1 MAISYYKQY
10 EFDIRKSKSLIHQG
24 FKTII
29 KGGLRIKKFSEELTS
44 FIQEYPEVWEA
55 HEKTGELV
63 HSAGPLDKKTC
74 HLIQLGM
81 AASAQLHGAVRS
93 HVTQAFEAGAT
104 REEIYQ
110 TILLTLNTVGFPKMI
125 MTYGWIR
132 ELIERLEKEKS

>member
-1 MAISYYKQY
+1 
-10 EFDIRKSKSLIHQG
+10 
-24 FKTII
+24 
-29 KGGLRIKKFSEELTS
+29 
-44 FIQEYPEVWEA
+44 
-55 HEKTGELV
+55 V

-104 REEIYQ
+104 REEIYH
-110 TILLTLNTVGFPKMI
+110 TILLTLNTVGFPRMI

-132 ELIERLEKEKS
+132 ELIERLEEEKS